1 MAAHLKEEARPA
13 VKRKGRGWLVVLIC
27 LLVLLAAA
35 AVAGWMYIDGL
46 AYKICTMEA
55 GGQIRA
61 SDFIKTGD
69 PEAFFTEDSQSF
81 DTTVPGEY
89 QVKVQSGFFVH
100 RATLIVQDSIPPTA
114 QASPVRL
121 APGESCAAEE
131 LVCNIADVT
140 AVTAAFQQ
148 APDFSRF
155 GRQSVNVVLTDA
167 GGNTTVVQS
176 EILVSRVAESL
187 DWEAGS
193 PPPEAERF
201 LLEGEKI
208 AYVSD
213 VSALNLNTVA
223 QYELLFDVDGEEYG
237 SVLNVVDTVPPT
249 AQVQDIS
256 GYMLAERAASDFV
269 LSVEDATQVTA
280 SFVTEPDLSLEGE
293 QSLEIALT
301 DEGGN
306 QTVLPV
312 KLILEADTE
321 PPVIEGV
328 HDLSVMVGESVAY
341 RKNLRVTDN
350 CPDGL
355 DLQIDS
361 GGVNL
366 NQEGV
371 YQAVYTATDL
381 AGNTA
386 SATINV
392 TVLAWEYPEDE
403 LNSLAD
409 GVLAQIINPDMSQME
424 ILTAIYNYVT
434 TNVAY
439 IDHSDKGNWSK
450 AAYEGL
456 ANHRGDCYVF
466 ACTTKLLLTRAG
478 IENTDIYKSD
488 QYSTHYWNLVNI
500 GDGWYHFDCTP
511 RVDHPRIFMWTDE
524 QIVNYSNNH
533 WHSHDYD
540 RSLFP
545 QVN

>member
-1 MAAHLKEEARPA
+1 MAAHLKEEAQPA
-13 VKRKGRGWLVVLIC
+13 VKRKGRGWLAVLIC
-27 LLVLLAAA
+27 LLVLLAGA

-46 AYKICTMEA
+46 AYKLCTMEA
-55 GGQIRA
+55 GGEISA
-61 SDFIKTGD
+61 SDFIKAGD
-69 PEAFFTEDSQSF
+69 PEAFFTEDSPAF
-81 DTTVPGEY
+81 DTAVPGEY
-89 QVKVQSGFFVH
+89 RVKVQSGLFVH
-100 RATLIVQDSIPPTA
+100 RATLLVQDSIPPTA

-121 APGESCAAEE
+121 QPGERCTAEE

-140 AVTAAFQQ
+140 PVTAAFQQ
-148 APDFSRF
+148 EPDFSRF

-167 GGNTTVVQS
+167 GGNITVVQS
-176 EILVSRVAESL
+176 EILLSRVVESL

-193 PPPEAERF
+193 PMPEADRF
-201 LLEGEKI
+201 LLEGESI
-208 AYVSD
+208 AYKSD
-213 VSALNLNTVA
+213 VSALDLNTVA
-223 QYELLFDVDGEEYG
+223 QYELLLEVDGEEYS
-237 SVLNVVDTVPPT
+237 SVLNVVDTTPP
-249 AQVQDIS
+249 QGEVQDVS
-256 GYMLAERAASDFV
+256 GYMLVERKASDFV
-269 LSVEDATQVTA
+269 VSVEDATQVA
-280 SFVTEPDLSLEGE
+280 VSFVTEPDLTVDGTQE
-293 QSLEIALT
+293 LEIALT

-312 KLILEADTE
+312 KLTLIEDIE
-321 PPVIEGV
+321 SPVIEGI

-361 GGVNL
+361 SAVNL
-366 NQEGV
+366 NQEGT
-371 YQAVYTATDL
+371 YQATYTATDL
-381 AGNTA
+381 AGNTT
-386 SATINV
+386 SAAITV

-409 GVLAQIINPDMSQME
+409 GVLAQILNPDMSQMD

-434 TNVAY
+434 GNVSY

-456 ANHRGDCYVF
+456 VNHRGDCYVF